1 MQKRRDLSIM
11 ESEGVRLRVYVNK
24 RKKLIL
30 APEVFEKFGGV
41 SNETMQIKDGEFTKE
56 IEKEVNEAMQEIIN
70 RWQPIFDNIPTEALF
85 AERQRQVK
93 NFSDFETVLT
103 ELVEEEYSK

>member
-1 MQKRRDLSIM
+1 MKI
-11 ESEGVRLRVYVNK
+11 YVNK

-30 APEVFEKFGGV
+30 APEDFEKYGGV
-41 SNETMQIKDGEFTKE
+41 SNETIQIKNGEFTKE
-56 IEKEVNEAMQEIIN
+56 IEREVNEAMQEIIE

-93 NFSDFETVLT
+93 NFIDFETVLT
-103 ELVEEEYSK
+103 ELVEEEYGK